1 MSAHNELLAAI
12 EANAIPAVV
21 QLTKTKSSV
30 NHAGST
36 GMTPL
41 CLAAHMSRE
50 AIVAMLLMANA
61 NPNQSNGC
69 GQTPLSIAA
78 TTGDAAIVEMLLQDG
93 ADVNATD
100 KDLNSPLLLAVQHGH
115 EQVMHRL
122 FAANADA
129 TKRNTNGDTALTVA
143 MTCCRRDAVRRIYAV
158 VAQPPTPILP
168 DEVIGKIKLSS
179 GGHKC
184 LIEHGHYRG
193 EGVAIKSMLHPRDT
207 PAITAE
213 ITALD
218 VCKSP
223 YLLQLRGIT
232 GTEEHPLMITEYMSL
247 GNLRDF
253 LDKKREAQAV
263 PRDFTAQQVLW
274 VVANALADL
283 HAHCFLHRDLTSHNV
298 LLCNTNYIKVA
309 NLGDANAS
317 LMDRPMSM
325 LSWCAPEVLSG
336 ASGATAAADVY
347 SLGVIM
353 TELDTFQL
361 PYWDVNLDMWA
372 LTDNIR
378 NGRVRPAVSATC
390 APWYKAL
397 AESCMA
403 FDATTRPTAE
413 TIVATLELHTS
424 RSTGAWA
431 AN

>member
-1 MSAHNELLAAI
+1 
-12 EANAIPAVV
+12 
-21 QLTKTKSSV
+21 
-30 NHAGST
+30 
-36 GMTPL
+36 
-41 CLAAHMSRE
+41 
-50 AIVAMLLMANA
+50 
-61 NPNQSNGC
+61 
-69 GQTPLSIAA
+69 
-78 TTGDAAIVEMLLQDG
+78 MLLQDG

-129 TKRNTNGDTALTVA
+129 TKRNT
-143 MTCCRRDAVRRIYAV
+143 
-158 VAQPPTPILP
+158 ILP

-193 EGVAIKSMLHPRDT
+193 EGVAVKSMLHPRDT

-263 PRDFTAQQVLW
+263 PRGFTAQQVLW

-283 HAHCFLHRDLTSHNV
+283 HAHGFLHRDLTSHNV

-336 ASGATAAADVY
+336 ASGATAAATAAADVY

-361 PYWDVNLDMWA
+361 PYWDLNLDMWA

-378 NGRVRPAVSATC
+378 NGRAPATMTYSMSF
-390 APWYKAL
+390 PLLKA
-397 AESCMA
+397 
-403 FDATTRPTAE
+403 DNGGPQY
-413 TIVATLELHTS
+413 ELV
-424 RSTGAWA
+424 GL
-431 AN
+431 NDVE